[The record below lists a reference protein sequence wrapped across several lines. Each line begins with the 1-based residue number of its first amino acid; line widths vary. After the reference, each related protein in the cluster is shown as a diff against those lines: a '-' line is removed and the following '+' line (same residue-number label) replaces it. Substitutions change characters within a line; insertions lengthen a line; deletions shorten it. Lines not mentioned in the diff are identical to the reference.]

1 MIVYQYLLGGL
12 SSILYEC
19 MFNLNINAMFNLRW
33 SVLALYMVLP
43 LQAQEID
50 WDKVNSN
57 TILNLITKQ
66 NIEMNAGYSNII
78 QMGDYNNAELSLN
91 NKTIITVKQLGDYN
105 ALYFI
110 NSFTDKET
118 KAAIITQGSNNIVDV
133 TGSNSISDGIQ
144 INVKG
149 DNRTVFM
156 RNY

>member
-1 MIVYQYLLGGL
+1 
-12 SSILYEC
+12 
-19 MFNLNINAMFNLRW
+19 MFNLKW
-33 SVLALYMVLP
+33 SVLALCMVLP

-57 TILNLITKQ
+57 TILNLITRQ
-66 NIEMNAGYSNII
+66 NVEMNAGYSTII
-78 QMGDYNNAELSLN
+78 QMGNDNNAELSLN
-91 NKTIITVKQLGDYN
+91 NKTIITVKQLGGYN

-110 NSFTDKET
+110 NSFADKET
-118 KAAIITQGSNNIVDV
+118 KAAIITQGSNNIIDV

>member
-1 MIVYQYLLGGL
+1 MSTLK
-12 SSILYEC
+12 
-19 MFNLNINAMFNLRW
+19 W
-33 SVLALYMVLP
+33 SVITLFALLR

-57 TILNLITKQ
+57 TILNLIARQ
-66 NIEMNAGYSNII
+66 QIDQSSYGSNII
-78 QMGDYNNAELSLN
+78 QIGDYNNAELSLN
-91 NKTIITVKQLGDYN
+91 AHTNIVVKQLGDFN
-105 ALYFI
+105 TLYFI

-118 KAAIITQGSNNIVDV
+118 KAAVTAQGNNNIIDV

-149 DNRTVFM
+149 DNKTVFM

>member
-1 MIVYQYLLGGL
+1 MSTLKWSTITLFALL
-12 SSILYEC
+12 
-19 MFNLNINAMFNLRW
+19 R
-33 SVLALYMVLP
+33 

-57 TILNLITKQ
+57 TILNLIARQ
-66 NIEMNAGYSNII
+66 QMDQSSYGSNII
-78 QMGDYNNAELSLN
+78 QIGDYNNAELSLN
-91 NKTIITVKQLGDYN
+91 AHTNIVVKQLGDFN
-105 ALYFI
+105 TLYFI

-118 KAAIITQGSNNIVDV
+118 KAAVTAQGNNNIIDV

-149 DNRTVFM
+149 DNKTVFM

>member
-1 MIVYQYLLGGL
+1 M
-12 SSILYEC
+12 
-19 MFNLNINAMFNLRW
+19 
-33 SVLALYMVLP
+33 LP
-43 LQAQEID
+43 LHAQEID

-57 TILNLITKQ
+57 TIFNLIARQQTDQ
-66 NIEMNAGYSNII
+66 SSYGSDII
-78 QMGDYNNAELSLN
+78 QIGDYNNAELSLN
-91 NKTIITVKQLGDYN
+91 ARTNIIVRQLGDFN
-105 ALYFI
+105 TLYFI

-118 KAAIITQGSNNIVDV
+118 KAAITAQGNNNIIDV

>member
-1 MIVYQYLLGGL
+1 
-12 SSILYEC
+12 
-19 MFNLNINAMFNLRW
+19 MFTFKW
-33 SVLALYMVLP
+33 SVLALCMVLP

-57 TILNLITKQ
+57 TILNLVTRQ
-66 NIEMNAGYSNII
+66 NIEMDTGYSNII

-118 KAAIITQGSNNIVDV
+118 KAAIITQGSNNMIDV

>member
-1 MIVYQYLLGGL
+1 
-12 SSILYEC
+12 
-19 MFNLNINAMFNLRW
+19 MFTLKW
-33 SVLALYMVLP
+33 SAFALFVFIR

-50 WDKVNSN
+50 WDKINSN
-57 TILNLITKQ
+57 TIFNLIIRQ
-66 NIEMNAGYSNII
+66 QADQSSYSSNII

-91 NKTIITVKQLGDYN
+91 ARTHIVVRQLGDFN
-105 ALYFI
+105 TLYFI

-118 KAAIITQGSNNIVDV
+118 KAAVTAQGNNNIIDV

-149 DNRTVFM
+149 DNKTVFM

>member
-1 MIVYQYLLGGL
+1 
-12 SSILYEC
+12 
-19 MFNLNINAMFNLRW
+19 MFTLRW
-33 SVLALYMVLP
+33 SVFALCMVLP
-43 LQAQEID
+43 LQAQKID

-57 TILNLITKQ
+57 TILNLINRQ
-66 NIEMNAGYSNII
+66 NMEMNAGYSDII
-78 QMGDYNNAELSLN
+78 QMGDYNNTELSLN
-91 NKTIITVKQLGDYN
+91 NRTIITVKQLGDYN

-110 NSFTDKET
+110 NSFADKET
-118 KAAIITQGSNNIVDV
+118 KAAIITQGSNNIIDV

>member
-1 MIVYQYLLGGL
+1 
-12 SSILYEC
+12 
-19 MFNLNINAMFNLRW
+19 MFTLRW
-33 SVLALYMVLP
+33 SVFALFIILP

-50 WDKVNSN
+50 WDKINSN
-57 TILNLITKQ
+57 TIFNLIARQQIDQTSY
-66 NIEMNAGYSNII
+66 GTNII

-91 NKTIITVKQLGDYN
+91 ARTNIAIKQLGDFN
-105 ALYFI
+105 TLYFI

-118 KAAIITQGSNNIVDV
+118 KAAITAQGNNNIIDV

-149 DNRTVFM
+149 DNKTVFM

>member
-1 MIVYQYLLGGL
+1 
-12 SSILYEC
+12 
-19 MFNLNINAMFNLRW
+19 MFNLKW
-33 SVLALYMVLP
+33 SLLALCMVLP

-57 TILNLITKQ
+57 TIFNLITRQ
-66 NIEMNAGYSNII
+66 DIDMSAGYSNII
-78 QMGDYNNAELSLN
+78 QMGDYNKAELSLN

-105 ALYFI
+105 ALYFT
-110 NSFTDKET
+110 NSFSEKET
-118 KAAIITQGSNNIVDV
+118 KAAIITQGSNNIIDI

>member
-1 MIVYQYLLGGL
+1 
-12 SSILYEC
+12 
-19 MFNLNINAMFNLRW
+19 MFNLRW

-50 WDKVNSN
+50 WDKINSN

>member
-1 MIVYQYLLGGL
+1 
-12 SSILYEC
+12 
-19 MFNLNINAMFNLRW
+19 MFNFRW
-33 SVLALYMVLP
+33 SVLALCMVLP

-57 TILNLITKQ
+57 TILNLITRQ
-66 NIEMNAGYSNII
+66 NMEMNTGYSNII
-78 QMGDYNNAELSLN
+78 QMGDSNNAELSLN

-118 KAAIITQGSNNIVDV
+118 KAAIITQGSNNIIDV
-133 TGSNSISDGIQ
+133 TGSNSISEGIQ

>member
-1 MIVYQYLLGGL
+1 MSTLK
-12 SSILYEC
+12 
-19 MFNLNINAMFNLRW
+19 W
-33 SVLALYMVLP
+33 SAFALFAIMR

-57 TILNLITKQ
+57 TIFNLIARQQTDQ
-66 NIEMNAGYSNII
+66 SSYGSNII

-91 NKTIITVKQLGDYN
+91 ARTNIVVKQLGDFN
-105 ALYFI
+105 TLYFI

-118 KAAIITQGSNNIVDV
+118 KAAVTAQGNNNIIDV

-149 DNRTVFM
+149 DNKTVFM